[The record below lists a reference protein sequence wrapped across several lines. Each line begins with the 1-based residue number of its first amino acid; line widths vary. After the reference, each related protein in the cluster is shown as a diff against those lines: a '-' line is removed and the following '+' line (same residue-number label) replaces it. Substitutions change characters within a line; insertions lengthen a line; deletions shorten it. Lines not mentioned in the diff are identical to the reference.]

1 MAVQPLAPGLLYRTC
16 KPDQFEFETTAELA
30 VIADMLGQDRAEE
43 AIRFGIGIK
52 RAGYN
57 LFALGPGGLGK
68 DEIISRFLAPHAAR
82 EPVPP
87 DWCYV
92 YNFRDAYRPNALEL
106 PAGEGPKFQNRMDR
120 FVDDLRSTVP
130 AIFQGDDYRARIDV
144 INEEFKE
151 RQEDVFE
158 GLRHEAEARSLTLVR
173 TPGGLALAPV
183 ADAKVLTPQEFN
195 QLPEDAR
202 NRLESDMKELQD
214 RLLSIMREIPQ
225 WTQERREKVR
235 SVNREMVK
243 FTVDHLIN
251 AVRADYGAMPEVL
264 EHLDGVADDVLENVD
279 LFTSQPDESMPPI
292 MGMLRPAPEPP
303 FHRYQVN
310 VITDNSAVPGAPLVY
325 EDNPTHQNLI
335 GRIEH
340 KVEMGALVT
349 DFALIKPGAL
359 HRAAGGYLIVDA
371 RKLLMQ
377 PFAWEALKRTLKSG
391 EIRVEGLER
400 TLSVVSTV
408 SLEPEPIPLRA
419 KVILTG
425 ERMLYYLLCE
435 HDEEFGELFK
445 VTVDFDDDMDRNN
458 HALLPYAQLIA
469 TMVKRDGLLPIDRS
483 GVARIIEQSSR
494 LAGDAEKLST
504 RFDRV
509 ADLLREADYWAGK
522 SGSGNVTAEH
532 VQIAVDAQLRRVDR
546 IKERTLEMIDR
557 NVILID
563 TEGEKVGQINGLS
576 VLMLGNTSFGRPSR
590 ITARVS
596 MGNGEVVDI
605 EREVKLGGPTHSK
618 GVLILTSFLR
628 GRFAADQPLSLA
640 ASLVFE
646 QSYGGVDG
654 DSASSA
660 ELYALLSA
668 LADTPIKQSLAVTG
682 SVNQY
687 GEVQAIGGVNE
698 KIEGYFDVC
707 HKRGLTGDQG
717 VLIPRA
723 NVKNLM
729 LKEAVV
735 AAVEHGSFHIYPVE
749 TIDQGIEILTG
760 VTAGKPT
767 ARHIY
772 EKGSLNRRVHDRLKS
787 MARKRRS
794 FGKGWDGGER
804 RGKKAEIE

>member
-1 MAVQPLAPGLLYRTC
+1 MAVQPLAPGLLYRVC
-16 KPDQFEFETTAELA
+16 KPDQFEFVTTAELA
-30 VIADMLGQDRAEE
+30 EMADMPGQSRAEE

-68 DEIISRFLAPHAAR
+68 DDMIHRFLAPYAAR
-82 EPVPP
+82 EPIPS

-92 YNFRDAYRPNALEL
+92 YDFGDAYRPNALEM
-106 PAGEGPKFQNRMDR
+106 PAGEGTKFRDRMGR
-120 FVDDLRSTVP
+120 FVDDLQSSVP
-130 AIFQGDDYRARIDV
+130 AIFESDDYRARIEV
-144 INEEFKE
+144 INDEFKE
-151 RQEDVFE
+151 RQENAFA
-158 GLRHEAEARSLTLVR
+158 GLRSEAETRDLTLVR
-173 TPGGLALAPV
+173 TPAGLALAPV
-183 ADAKVLTPQEFN
+183 ANGEVITPEDFN
-195 QLPEDAR
+195 RLPEDTR
-202 NRLESDMKELQD
+202 TKIEHDMKELQEK
-214 RLLSIMREIPQ
+214 LLSIMREVPQ
-225 WTQERREKVR
+225 WNQERREKAR
-235 SVNREMVK
+235 SINREMVK

-251 AVRADYGAMPEVL
+251 AIRADYGAVPEVL
-264 EHLDGVADDVLENVD
+264 DYLDGVTNDVVENVD
-279 LFTSQPDESMPPI
+279 LFTSRPDEQMPTFP
-292 MGMLRPAPEPP
+292 GMSRPQPEPP
-303 FHRYQVN
+303 FHRYHVN
-310 VITDNSAVPGAPLVY
+310 VIVDNSAIPGAPLVY

-359 HRAAGGYLIVDA
+359 HRAAGGYLIIDA

-377 PFAWEALKRTLKSG
+377 PFAWDALKRTLKSG

-400 TLSVVSTV
+400 SFSVISTV
-408 SLEPEPIPLRA
+408 SLEPEPIPLKA

-425 ERMLYYLLCE
+425 ERSLYYLLCQL
-435 HDEEFGELFK
+435 DDEFGELFK
-445 VTVDFDDDMDRNN
+445 VSVDFEDDMDRNN
-458 HALLPYAQLIA
+458 GALLPYAQLIA
-469 TMVKRDGLLPIDRS
+469 TLAKRDGLLPVDRL

-504 RFDRV
+504 RFDQV
-509 ADLLREADYWAGK
+509 ADLVREADFWAGK
-522 SGSGNVTAEH
+522 AGSDTVTADH
-532 VQIAVDAQLRRVDR
+532 VQTAIDAQLRRADR
-546 IKERTLEMIDR
+546 IRERTLEMIDR
-557 NVILID
+557 NVVLID
-563 TEGEKVGQINGLS
+563 TSGEKTGQINGLS

-590 ITARVS
+590 ITARVYV
-596 MGNGEVVDI
+596 GTGDVVDI

-618 GVLILTSFLR
+618 GVLILTSYLR
-628 GRFAADQPLSLA
+628 SQFASDQPLSLT

-668 LADTPIKQSLAVTG
+668 LADAPIKQSLAVTG

-698 KIEGYFDVC
+698 KIEGFFDVC
-707 HKRGLTGDQG
+707 DKRGLTGDQG

-729 LKEAVV
+729 LKAAVV
-735 AAVEHGSFHIYPVE
+735 AAVEHGRFHIYPIE
-749 TIDQGIEILTG
+749 SIDDGIEILTG
-760 VTAGKPT
+760 VRAGKPS
-767 ARHIY
+767 ARHLY
-772 EKGSLNRRVHDRLKS
+772 EKGTLYRRVHDRLKA

-794 FGKGWDGGER
+794 FGPGWEGHDR
-804 RGKKAEIE
+804 RDKKAETS